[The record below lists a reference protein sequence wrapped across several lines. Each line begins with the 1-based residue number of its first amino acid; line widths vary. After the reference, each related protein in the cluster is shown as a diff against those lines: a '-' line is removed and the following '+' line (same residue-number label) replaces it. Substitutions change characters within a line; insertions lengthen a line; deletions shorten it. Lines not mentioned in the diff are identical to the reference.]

1 MIHMANPF
9 SKGWKYLM
17 QSMDSKIEENADPH
31 VQIQQATEAS
41 KRQHQEITERAAA
54 VIGNRNQLEMKLHR
68 LQEDIS
74 KLQDNTRMALQ
85 QADKAAAEGNQA
97 KAQELNNTAE
107 VFASQLVSVEQQF
120 EETKQMHAGAV
131 EAAKQAEQQQKQSA
145 ARLEEQLAQ
154 INQLRSQADQAK
166 MQEMTSRSMQE
177 MQGIQA
183 DDSVPTLD
191 GVREKIEQRYAN
203 ALGSQELVEGSV
215 QGRMEEIAS
224 AGHDMKATSRLDQI
238 RAELAAGSGSAA
250 SENKQL
256 NAGSSDQNQ
265 QSIEAH
271 QEQQGASS
279 TQPKQG
285 EGAHSRSS
293 DAGAQSQSAESTP
306 SPNNP
311 YLNNGNN

>member
-1 MIHMANPF
+1 MANPF

-41 KRQHQEITERAAA
+41 KRQHQEVTERAAA
-54 VIGNRNQLEMKLHR
+54 IIGNRNQLEMKLHR
-68 LQEDIS
+68 LQEDMT
-74 KLQDNTRMALQ
+74 KLQDNARMALQ

-145 ARLEEQLAQ
+145 ARLEEQLSQ

-203 ALGSQELVEGSV
+203 ALGAQELVEGSV
-215 QGRMEEIAS
+215 QGRMQEIS
-224 AGHDMKATSRLDQI
+224 ATGHDMKASSRLDQI
-238 RAELAAGSGSAA
+238 RAELAGGSGSADSA
-250 SENKQL
+250 NKQL
-256 NAGSSDQNQ
+256 NAGADDHLQ
-265 QSIEAH
+265 QSLEAKPETG
-271 QEQQGASS
+271 QDQAATTGES
-279 TQPKQG
+279 TQNN
-285 EGAHSRSS
+285 
-293 DAGAQSQSAESTP
+293 QSGP
-306 SPNNP
+306 PHNNP
-311 YLNNGNN
+311 YLNNNDS